1 MRAVSPR
8 IRIVVYFAKALASCA
23 GCEARTAAAH
33 YVAWA
38 AAKTA
43 AVPTPSVALEPP
55 AAKIRSARADALPW
69 LVVEAVGAASERA
82 AERAA
87 E

>member
-43 AVPTPSVALEPP
+43 AVPTPSAAALEQP

-69 LVVEAVGAASERA
+69 LVEAVGAASERA